1 MKNAKKVLSPVLAGI
16 LLLTMLFTG
25 VTLLSTTAEEEYEP
39 ARSITVSTETN
50 INPTFFLETG
60 SSLFK
65 DGETYTLTGKMKAE
79 ITGDIE
85 GNENHFVQID
95 GPEAKGFVDQ
105 RFTKSTDGWVDITMG
120 DGKPYTFQNDYG
132 WIHFGMWFVKGSV
145 SVADI
150 VIKDSKGEVVY
161 DMTKDADFWTDGT
174 YPNHMEAKSIW
185 YVWNYGG
192 SNDYTFTVKT
202 AYEPTRSITV
212 STEKNVNPTFFLETG
227 SSLFKDG
234 ETYTLTGKMKA
245 EITGNI
251 EGNENHFV
259 QIDGPEAKGFVDQRF
274 TKSTDGWVDITM
286 GDGKPYTFQNDYGW
300 IHFGMWFVK
309 GSVSVA
315 DIVIKDSKGEV
326 VYDMT
331 KDADFW
337 TDGTYPNHMEAKSI
351 WYVWNYGGSN
361 DYTFTVKTAY
371 EPTRSITVSTE
382 KNVNPTFFLETG
394 SSLFKDGE
402 TYTLTG
408 KMKAEITGNIE
419 GNENHFVQIDGPEA
433 KGFVDQRFTKS
444 TDGWVDIT
452 MGDGKPYTFQN
463 DYGWIH
469 FGMWFVKGSVSVADV
484 VIKDSKGEVVYDMTK
499 DADFWT
505 DGTYTNPM
513 EQKGIWYVYNYGA
526 NYGGGDYT
534 FTVKTNADVPTPPDP
549 GPEPEPEFPTVEDI
563 RIAHDNTVNRVVGIR
578 CTENINPTFT
588 MSLLYDAEMLDGKT
602 GPYTVTA
609 KLKLSDYA
617 AMQDGGNAFVDFV
630 VGNQTANQARYTA
643 NTDGWVDA
651 EWTLDTK
658 GLDAK
663 MIFGMYYA
671 SGEFLVADLVIR
683 DANGELV
690 YYMANDPTLYGTTDM
705 KQYAS
710 DPWSAADYG
719 SDKSS
724 LIFSTTKMEEYV
736 PNRVF
741 TVTPDTS
748 VNKPAINPVIIINT
762 ESDKFES
769 GKTYTLTGKVK
780 INLTGEIT
788 GTSNTMNAGYGGRYQ
803 GTTNG
808 WISIVDKT
816 GKPYTF
822 KGKTGYF
829 TFLMWY
835 ATGNLSVADLTI
847 TDEDGVVV
855 YSMEGDQEFPST
867 KNRYSAMWG
876 DPYILVTYGDQNA
889 CWFSSYT
896 AETVTDHSAENYR
909 MPTFELPS
917 DENPDPTPDPDP
929 DPTPDP
935 TPDPDP
941 DKDPETG
948 DRASALIPAIVLLA
962 GAAVTLTAVRR
973 RKAR

>member
-1 MKNAKKVLSPVLAGI
+1 MI
-16 LLLTMLFTG
+16 
-25 VTLLSTTAEEEYEP
+25 
-39 ARSITVSTETN
+39 
-50 INPTFFLETG
+50 
-60 SSLFK
+60 
-65 DGETYTLTGKMKAE
+65 
-79 ITGDIE
+79 
-85 GNENHFVQID
+85 
-95 GPEAKGFVDQ
+95 
-105 RFTKSTDGWVDITMG
+105 
-120 DGKPYTFQNDYG
+120 
-132 WIHFGMWFVKGSV
+132 
-145 SVADI
+145 
-150 VIKDSKGEVVY
+150 
-161 DMTKDADFWTDGT
+161 
-174 YPNHMEAKSIW
+174 
-185 YVWNYGG
+185 
-192 SNDYTFTVKT
+192 
-202 AYEPTRSITV
+202 
-212 STEKNVNPTFFLETG
+212 
-227 SSLFKDG
+227 
-234 ETYTLTGKMKA
+234 
-245 EITGNI
+245 
-251 EGNENHFV
+251 
-259 QIDGPEAKGFVDQRF
+259 
-274 TKSTDGWVDITM
+274 
-286 GDGKPYTFQNDYGW
+286 
-300 IHFGMWFVK
+300 
-309 GSVSVA
+309 
-315 DIVIKDSKGEV
+315 
-326 VYDMT
+326 
-331 KDADFW
+331 
-337 TDGTYPNHMEAKSI
+337 
-351 WYVWNYGGSN
+351 
-361 DYTFTVKTAY
+361 
-371 EPTRSITVSTE
+371 
-382 KNVNPTFFLETG
+382 
-394 SSLFKDGE
+394 
-402 TYTLTG
+402 
-408 KMKAEITGNIE
+408 
-419 GNENHFVQIDGPEA
+419 
-433 KGFVDQRFTKS
+433 
-444 TDGWVDIT
+444 
-452 MGDGKPYTFQN
+452 
-463 DYGWIH
+463 
-469 FGMWFVKGSVSVADV
+469 
-484 VIKDSKGEVVYDMTK
+484 
-499 DADFWT
+499 
-505 DGTYTNPM
+505 
-513 EQKGIWYVYNYGA
+513 
-526 NYGGGDYT
+526 
-534 FTVKTNADVPTPPDP
+534 PTPD
-549 GPEPEPEFPTVEDI
+549 PEPEPEPVFPTVEDI

-630 VGNQTANQARYTA
+630 VGDQTANQAKYTA

-690 YYMANDPTLYGTTDM
+690 YYMANDPVLYGTTDM

-724 LIFSTTKMEEYV
+724 LIFSTTRMEEYV

-741 TVTPDTS
+741 TITPDTS
-748 VNKPAINPVIIINT
+748 VKKPAINPVIIINT

-876 DPYILVTYGDQNA
+876 DPYILTTYGDQNA

-896 AETVTDHSAENYR
+896 AETVTEHKAEDYR

-917 DENPDPTPDPDP
+917 DENPDPTPDPD
-929 DPTPDP
+929 PDP

>member
-39 ARSITVSTETN
+39 TRSITLATEEEVQPQ
-50 INPTFFLETG
+50 IILDTG
-60 SSLFK
+60 NELFK
-65 DGETYTLTGKMKAE
+65 DGETYTLTGKLKAV
-79 ITGDIE
+79 ITGT
-85 GNENHFVQID
+85 ID
-95 GPEAKGFVDQ
+95 GSGTHGAQIEANQGDAKDGFKNKL
-105 RFTKSTDGWVDITMG
+105 FTASTDGWVDITDG
-120 DGKPYTFQNDYG
+120 DGNPVTFTNKYG
-132 WIHFGMWFVKGSV
+132 WMYFDMWFAKGSFA
-145 SVADI
+145 VADI
-150 VIKDSKGEVVY
+150 VIKDSKGNVVY
-161 DMTKDADFWTDGT
+161 DLAKDASFWADGVYNT
-174 YPNHMEAKSIW
+174 IREQKGMW
-185 YVWNYGG
+185 YLWNYGG
-192 SNDYTFTVKT
+192 KPCTTTVKT
-202 AYEPTRSITV
+202 TAPAYEPTRVIS
-212 STEKNVNPTFFLETG
+212 LENEESVQPALILLPG
-227 SSLFKDG
+227 NSLFTKG
-234 ETYTLTGKMKA
+234 ETYTLTGKIKSDYA
-245 EITGNI
+245 GELGANATHTWI
-251 EGNENHFV
+251 ETK
-259 QIDGPEAKGFVDQRF
+259 DDAKDKKYAKG
-274 TKSTDGWVDITM
+274 TDGWEDILAGNGQPLTFKG
-286 GDGKPYTFQNDYGW
+286 GDAQINFQL
-300 IHFGMWFVK
+300 WF
-309 GSVSVA
+309 
-315 DIVIKDSKGEV
+315 
-326 VYDMT
+326 
-331 KDADFW
+331 
-337 TDGTYPNHMEAKSI
+337 
-351 WYVWNYGGSN
+351 
-361 DYTFTVKTAY
+361 
-371 EPTRSITVSTE
+371 
-382 KNVNPTFFLETG
+382 
-394 SSLFKDGE
+394 
-402 TYTLTG
+402 
-408 KMKAEITGNIE
+408 
-419 GNENHFVQIDGPEA
+419 A
-433 KGFVDQRFTKS
+433 KGTLS
-444 TDGWVDIT
+444 I
-452 MGDGKPYTFQN
+452 
-463 DYGWIH
+463 
-469 FGMWFVKGSVSVADV
+469 ADV

-499 DADFWT
+499 DADFWE
-505 DGTYTNPM
+505 DGTVAYETIG
-513 EQKGIWYVYNYGA
+513 KSKSIWQLFSYNSKPY
-526 NYGGGDYT
+526 NV
-534 FTVKTNADVPTPPDP
+534 TVKTNADVPTPPDP

-896 AETVTDHSAENYR
+896 AETVTEHKAEDYR

>member
-25 VTLLSTTAEEEYEP
+25 VTLLSTTAEEEYKP
-39 ARSITVSTETN
+39 TRSITIATEEN
-50 INPTFFLETG
+50 IQPTFFLVPG

-65 DGETYTLTGKMKAE
+65 DGETYTLTGKMKVTVGDKLTCGAHGDSCSADSGKHEGQISGDKNFVNKSFTKSTDGWVDITDGNGDPFTFTNKSAWTHFCLWFTKGSLSVADVIIKNSAGEVVYDMTKDTDFWADGTYTNPMETKSIWYVYNYGGTHGGGNYTFTVETAVPEYEPTRSITVSTEKNVNPTFFLVTGSSLFKDGETYTLAGKMKAE

-85 GNENHFVQID
+85 GNDNHFVQID

-105 RFTKSTDGWVDITMG
+105 RFTKSTDGWVDIT
-120 DGKPYTFQNDYG
+120 YTFQNDYG

-161 DMTKDADFWTDGT
+161 DMTKDADFW
-174 YPNHMEAKSIW
+174 A
-185 YVWNYGG
+185 
-192 SNDYTFTVKT
+192 
-202 AYEPTRSITV
+202 
-212 STEKNVNPTFFLETG
+212 
-227 SSLFKDG
+227 
-234 ETYTLTGKMKA
+234 
-245 EITGNI
+245 
-251 EGNENHFV
+251 
-259 QIDGPEAKGFVDQRF
+259 
-274 TKSTDGWVDITM
+274 
-286 GDGKPYTFQNDYGW
+286 
-300 IHFGMWFVK
+300 
-309 GSVSVA
+309 
-315 DIVIKDSKGEV
+315 
-326 VYDMT
+326 
-331 KDADFW
+331 
-337 TDGTYPNHMEAKSI
+337 
-351 WYVWNYGGSN
+351 
-361 DYTFTVKTAY
+361 
-371 EPTRSITVSTE
+371 
-382 KNVNPTFFLETG
+382 
-394 SSLFKDGE
+394 
-402 TYTLTG
+402 
-408 KMKAEITGNIE
+408 
-419 GNENHFVQIDGPEA
+419 
-433 KGFVDQRFTKS
+433 
-444 TDGWVDIT
+444 
-452 MGDGKPYTFQN
+452 
-463 DYGWIH
+463 
-469 FGMWFVKGSVSVADV
+469 
-484 VIKDSKGEVVYDMTK
+484 
-499 DADFWT
+499 

-549 GPEPEPEFPTVEDI
+549 TPTPEPEPDPEFPTVEDI

-630 VGNQTANQARYTA
+630 VGDQTTNQAKYTA
-643 NTDGWVDA
+643 NTDGWVKG

-658 GLDAK
+658 GEDAK

-671 SGEFLVADLVIR
+671 SGEFLVADLVIK

-736 PNRVF
+736 PNRVY
-741 TVTPDTS
+741 TITPDTS
-748 VNKPAINPVIIINT
+748 VKNPSINPCIIFNK
-762 ESDKFES
+762 DAALFDAN
-769 GKTYTLTGKVK
+769 KTYTLTGKVK
-780 INLTGEIT
+780 INLTGEIYRA
-788 GTSNTMNAGYGGRYQ
+788 GNTMNAKIDGRNQ

-816 GKPYTF
+816 GKPFTF

-829 TFLMWY
+829 NFLMWC
-835 ATGNLSVADLTI
+835 ATGNLSIADIVI

-855 YSMEGDQEFPST
+855 YDMATDEDFLANGTVYYPYEENS
-867 KNRYSAMWG
+867 KNGYWMDA
-876 DPYILVTYGDQNA
+876 YILYDWDNHASWITA
-889 CWFSSYT
+889 YT
-896 AETVTDHSAENYR
+896 AETVTEHKAEDYL

-917 DENPDPTPDPDP
+917 DENPDPTPDQPENPDQPEDP
-929 DPTPDP
+929 DGP
-935 TPDPDP
+935 
-941 DKDPETG
+941 KDPETG

>member
-39 ARSITVSTETN
+39 ARSITLATEEAVQASFILKTN
-50 INPTFFLETG
+50 A
-60 SSLFK
+60 SLFK
-65 DGETYTLTGKMKAE
+65 DGETYTLTGKFKADVTGE
-79 ITGDIE
+79 IAGTMGHHAWIETGTA
-85 GNENHFVQID
+85 
-95 GPEAKGFVDQ
+95 AKDQ
-105 RFTKSTDGWVDITMG
+105 KYTSSTNGWVDITDK
-120 DGKPYTFQNDYG
+120 DGELITFTNASAQ
-132 WIHFGMWFVKGSV
+132 IKFQTWFIKGSV
-145 SVADI
+145 SVADV

-161 DMTKDADFWTDGT
+161 ELAKDTDFWADGT
-174 YPNHMEAKSIW
+174 YTDKKNDNKGIW
-185 YVWNYGG
+185 SLYSYD
-192 SNDYTFTVKT
+192 SKAETVTIKT
-202 AYEPTRSITV
+202 AYEPTRVIS
-212 STEKNVNPTFFLETG
+212 LENEESVQPALILLPG
-227 SSLFKDG
+227 NSLFTKG
-234 ETYTLTGKMKA
+234 ETYTLTGKIKSDYA
-245 EITGNI
+245 GELGANATHTWI
-251 EGNENHFV
+251 ETK
-259 QIDGPEAKGFVDQRF
+259 DDAKDKKYAKG
-274 TKSTDGWVDITM
+274 TDGWEDILAGNGQPLTFKG
-286 GDGKPYTFQNDYGW
+286 GDAQINFQL
-300 IHFGMWFVK
+300 WF
-309 GSVSVA
+309 
-315 DIVIKDSKGEV
+315 
-326 VYDMT
+326 
-331 KDADFW
+331 
-337 TDGTYPNHMEAKSI
+337 
-351 WYVWNYGGSN
+351 
-361 DYTFTVKTAY
+361 
-371 EPTRSITVSTE
+371 
-382 KNVNPTFFLETG
+382 
-394 SSLFKDGE
+394 
-402 TYTLTG
+402 
-408 KMKAEITGNIE
+408 
-419 GNENHFVQIDGPEA
+419 A
-433 KGFVDQRFTKS
+433 KGTLS
-444 TDGWVDIT
+444 I
-452 MGDGKPYTFQN
+452 
-463 DYGWIH
+463 
-469 FGMWFVKGSVSVADV
+469 ADV

-499 DADFWT
+499 DADFWE
-505 DGTYTNPM
+505 DGTVAYETIG
-513 EQKGIWYVYNYGA
+513 KSKSIWQLFSYNSKPY
-526 NYGGGDYT
+526 NV
-534 FTVKTNADVPTPPDP
+534 TVKTNADVPTPPDP

-602 GPYTVTA
+602 GPYMVTA

-876 DPYILVTYGDQNA
+876 DPYILTTYGDQNA

>member
-39 ARSITVSTETN
+39 TRSITVSTEKNVNPTFFLETGSSLFKDGETYTLTGKMKAEITGDIEGNENHFVQIDGPEAKGFVDQRFTKSTDGWVDITMGDGKPYTFQNDYGWIHFGMWYVKGSVSVADVVIKDSKGEVVYDMTKDADFWTDGTYPNHMEAKSIWYVWNYGGSNDYTFTVKTAYEPTRSITVSTETN

-132 WIHFGMWFVKGSV
+132 WIHFGMWYVKGSV
-145 SVADI
+145 SVADV

-192 SNDYTFTVKT
+192 SN
-202 AYEPTRSITV
+202 
-212 STEKNVNPTFFLETG
+212 
-227 SSLFKDG
+227 
-234 ETYTLTGKMKA
+234 
-245 EITGNI
+245 
-251 EGNENHFV
+251 
-259 QIDGPEAKGFVDQRF
+259 
-274 TKSTDGWVDITM
+274 
-286 GDGKPYTFQNDYGW
+286 
-300 IHFGMWFVK
+300 
-309 GSVSVA
+309 
-315 DIVIKDSKGEV
+315 
-326 VYDMT
+326 
-331 KDADFW
+331 
-337 TDGTYPNHMEAKSI
+337 
-351 WYVWNYGGSN
+351 
-361 DYTFTVKTAY
+361 
-371 EPTRSITVSTE
+371 
-382 KNVNPTFFLETG
+382 
-394 SSLFKDGE
+394 
-402 TYTLTG
+402 
-408 KMKAEITGNIE
+408 
-419 GNENHFVQIDGPEA
+419 
-433 KGFVDQRFTKS
+433 
-444 TDGWVDIT
+444 
-452 MGDGKPYTFQN
+452 
-463 DYGWIH
+463 
-469 FGMWFVKGSVSVADV
+469 
-484 VIKDSKGEVVYDMTK
+484 
-499 DADFWT
+499 
-505 DGTYTNPM
+505 
-513 EQKGIWYVYNYGA
+513 
-526 NYGGGDYT
+526 DYT

-588 MSLLYDAEMLDGKT
+588 MNLLYDAEMLDGKT

-617 AMQDGGNAFVDFV
+617 AMQDGGNAFVDFM

-876 DPYILVTYGDQNA
+876 DPYILTTYGDQNA

-896 AETVTDHSAENYR
+896 AETVTEHKAEDYR

-917 DENPDPTPDPDP
+917 DETPDPTPDPD
-929 DPTPDP
+929 PDP